1 MHLYSSFPT
10 DILRHHS
17 FFLRGLLKPFSGC
30 RPQDVQFD
38 DLSALSL
45 IEGKNEIVNHYL
57 WYIFSKLV
65 FFGFTKYKKGAT
77 NRKTSDT
84 PFMLHFLKCRI
95 EILFVARYEILF
107 VNLASKE
114 VMNLLWVNFSCLF
127 CNYIDDS
134 ELVMIE

>member
-45 IEGKNEIVNHYL
+45 IEGKNKIELQFVIHFQQISIV
-57 WYIFSKLV
+57 WF
-65 FFGFTKYKKGAT
+65 YK
-77 NRKTSDT
+77 
-84 PFMLHFLKCRI
+84 I
-95 EILFVARYEILF
+95 
-107 VNLASKE
+107 
-114 VMNLLWVNFSCLF
+114 
-127 CNYIDDS
+127 
-134 ELVMIE
+134 